1 MSRDPCLQVSGR
13 KTLKAER
20 TARTKAPK
28 PDEHGIFQEEK
39 EGQRYLQ
46 CLKPTRKDIKSI
58 RDSNVERI

>member
-1 MSRDPCLQVSGR
+1 M
-13 KTLKAER
+13 
-20 TARTKAPK
+20 RTKAPK

-58 RDSNVERI
+58 RDSNVERIYK